1 MRKIWTTADDEFLMK
16 NFGVMSAAEIGQQ
29 LDRSVGAVRNRI
41 NKLRLRK
48 RNWTEKEIEFLTE
61 AWGNKSVP
69 LIASHLN
76 RSVEAVKQKAGKL
89 NLGSFL
95 EAGERYVTLNFL
107 LSSIG
112 YTGDLSYAKIS
123 FVKNRGLPLHKKKV
137 HMNKFD
143 VVYLDE
149 WWKWAEEN
157 QSFLDF
163 SKFEKFALGP
173 EPEWAEKKRKRDI
186 QKKINFTN
194 KPWTELEDKLL
205 RRYLYE
211 GKYSVSQISK
221 KLGRT
226 AGAIQKRRN
235 DLGIKQSPVKADN
248 HVKWTDAE
256 WAMLAD
262 MIKSGY
268 DYEIMSDR
276 LGKSS
281 KAIRGRAFDMY
292 LTERLDVVRKY
303 IGGGNW
309 GDGAPDKPIRYRK
322 KMPPEQRESV
332 KLLMTELAGAIL
344 ATAKTKSGVDEDFKG
359 YWQKDVCVNWDEVK
373 GCTACESDCDSCT
386 SFRRIPVQ
394 HCKRCGKDFYERE
407 SNYFC
412 SDCRRARLQQ
422 ARKKFAVLKNKK
434 H

>member
-1 MRKIWTTADDEFLMK
+1 MK
-16 NFGVMSAAEIGQQ
+16 NFGVMSAVEIGQQ
-29 LDRSVGAVRNRI
+29 LDRSVSSVRNRI
-41 NKLRLRK
+41 NKLRLSK
-48 RNWTEKEIEFLTE
+48 RNWTEKEIEFLAE
-61 AWGNKSVP
+61 AWGNKSIP
-69 LIASHLN
+69 LIASHLS
-76 RSVEAVKQKAGKL
+76 RSVEAVRLKAGKL

-112 YTGDLSYAKIS
+112 YTGGKTYAKIS
-123 FVKNRGLPLHKKKV
+123 FVKNRGLPVRNKKV
-137 HMNKFD
+137 ITNEFE

-149 WWKWAEEN
+149 WWEWAERN

-173 EPEWAEKKRKRDI
+173 EPEWVGKKRKRDI
-186 QKKINFTN
+186 QKKTNFTN
-194 KPWTELEDKLL
+194 KPWTEIEDKLL
-205 RRYLYE
+205 RRYLSE
-211 GKYSVSQISK
+211 EKYSVGQISK
-221 KLGRT
+221 MLGRT
-226 AGAIQKRRN
+226 AVAIQKRRN
-235 DLGIKQSPVKADN
+235 DLGIKQKPVKAEN
-248 HVKWTDAE
+248 HIKWTDAE

-262 MIKSGY
+262 MIKAGY
-268 DYEIMSDR
+268 DYELMSDC

-281 KAIRGRAFDMY
+281 KAIRGRVFDMY

-303 IGGGNW
+303 IGSGNW
-309 GDGAPDKPIRYRK
+309 GDGAPDKPVRYRK

-332 KLLMTELAGAIL
+332 KLLMTELAGVFL
-344 ATAKTKSGVDEDFKG
+344 AAAKIRSGVDDAYKDF
-359 YWQKDVCVNWDEVK
+359 WQKDVCANWDEVK
-373 GCTACESDCDSCT
+373 GCTACEVNCDTCT

-394 HCKRCGKDFYERE
+394 HCKRCGKDFYERK

>member
-16 NFGVMSAAEIGQQ
+16 KFGVMSAAEIGQQ

-48 RNWTEKEIEFLTE
+48 RNWAEKEIEFLTE

-107 LSSIG
+107 LNSIG
-112 YTGDLSYAKIS
+112 YTGDFSYAKIS

-163 SKFEKFALGP
+163 SKFEKFALGA
-173 EPEWAEKKRKRDI
+173 EPEWAGKKRKRDI
-186 QKKINFTN
+186 QKKTNFTN

-281 KAIRGRAFDMY
+281 KAIRGRVFDMY

-332 KLLMTELAGAIL
+332 KLLMTELAGAFL
-344 ATAKTKSGVDEDFKG
+344 AAAKIRSGVDDAYKDF
-359 YWQKDVCVNWDEVK
+359 WQKDVCANWDEVK
-373 GCTACESDCDSCT
+373 GCTACEVNCDSCT

-394 HCKRCGKDFYERE
+394 HCKRCGKDFYERK

-412 SDCRRARLQQ
+412 NDCRRARLQQ
-422 ARKKFAVLKNKK
+422 ARKKFAVLNNKK

>member
-1 MRKIWTTADDEFLMK
+1 MKWTEEKCKTLSENYGKLTHKELTAMLGCTEGVLRNKIRKL
-16 NFGVMSAAEIGQQ
+16 GLS
-29 LDRSVGAVRNRI
+29 
-41 NKLRLRK
+41 K
-48 RNWTEKEIEFLTE
+48 RNWTEEEIEFLTE

-76 RSVEAVKQKAGKL
+76 RSVEAVKQKARGL

-107 LSSIG
+107 LNSIG
-112 YTGDLSYAKIS
+112 YTGGKNYAKIS
-123 FVKNRGLPLHKKKV
+123 FVKNRGLPFHKKKV

-173 EPEWAEKKRKRDI
+173 EPEWVGKKRKRDI
-186 QKKINFTN
+186 QKKTNYTN
-194 KPWTELEDKLL
+194 KPWTEIEDKLL
-205 RRYLYE
+205 RRYLSE
-211 GKYSVSQISK
+211 EKYSVDQISK
-221 KLGRT
+221 MLGRT

-235 DLGIKQSPVKADN
+235 DLGIKQSPVKAEN
-248 HVKWTDAE
+248 HVKWTDAK

-262 MIKSGY
+262 MINSGY
-268 DYEIMSDR
+268 DYELMSDR

-281 KAIRGRAFDMY
+281 KAIRGRVFDMY

-309 GDGAPDKPIRYRK
+309 GDGAPDKPVRYRK

-332 KLLMTELAGAIL
+332 KLLMTELAGAFL
-344 ATAKTKSGVDEDFKG
+344 AAAKIRSGVDDAYKDF
-359 YWQKDVCVNWDEVK
+359 WQKDVCANWDEVK
-373 GCTACESDCDSCT
+373 GCTACEVNCDSCT

-394 HCKRCGKDFYERE
+394 HCKRCGKDFYERK

-412 SDCRRARLQQ
+412 NECRRARLQQ
-422 ARKKFAVLKNKK
+422 ARKKFAVLNNKK

>member
-48 RNWTEKEIEFLTE
+48 RNWAEKEIEFLTE
-61 AWGNKSVP
+61 AWENKSVP

-107 LSSIG
+107 LNSIG
-112 YTGDLSYAKIS
+112 YTGGKSYAKIS
-123 FVKNRGLPLHKKKV
+123 FVKNRGLPVRNKKV
-137 HMNKFD
+137 INNDFE
-143 VVYLDE
+143 VVYIDD

-163 SKFEKFALGP
+163 SKFEKFALGA
-173 EPEWAEKKRKRDI
+173 EPEWAGKKRKRDI
-186 QKKINFTN
+186 QKKTNFTN

-281 KAIRGRAFDMY
+281 KAIRGRVFDMY

-332 KLLMTELAGAIL
+332 KLLMTELAGVVLAI
-344 ATAKTKSGVDEDFKG
+344 AKMKSGVDYEFKD
-359 YWQKDVCVNWDEVK
+359 YWQKDACINWDEVK
-373 GCTACESDCDSCT
+373 GCTACEANCDTCT

-394 HCKRCGKDFYERE
+394 HCKRCGKDFYERK

-412 SDCRRARLQQ
+412 NDCRLARLQQ

>member
-1 MRKIWTTADDEFLMK
+1 MRKIWTTADDELLTK

-41 NKLRLRK
+41 NKLRLSK
-48 RNWTEKEIEFLTE
+48 RNWTEEEIEFLTE
-61 AWGNKSVP
+61 AWGNKSIP
-69 LIASHLN
+69 LIASHLS
-76 RSVEAVKQKAGKL
+76 RSVEAVKLKAGKI

-107 LSSIG
+107 LNSIG
-112 YTGDLSYAKIS
+112 YTSSLSYAKIS

-173 EPEWAEKKRKRDI
+173 EPEWAGKKRKRDI
-186 QKKINFTN
+186 QKKTNFTN

-235 DLGIKQSPVKADN
+235 DLGIKQSPVKAEN

-281 KAIRGRAFDMY
+281 KAIRGRVFDMY

-332 KLLMTELAGAIL
+332 KLLMTELAGAFL
-344 ATAKTKSGVDEDFKG
+344 AAAKIRSGVDDAYKDF
-359 YWQKDVCVNWDEVK
+359 WQKNVCANWDEVK
-373 GCTACESDCDSCT
+373 GCTAGESDCDSCT

-394 HCKRCGKDFYERE
+394 HCKRCGKDFYERK

-412 SDCRRARLQQ
+412 NDCRRARLQQ